1 MKELGTYQ
9 CLLTKGQLSGQVVC
23 TIGHDALEF
32 NNDQGQTILDY
43 ADLMDFRLPGYQL
56 LLTTTSGEIAL
67 SQLGHDTEAF
77 FEQLWSA
84 YMERSKESLFASG
97 ETLYSG
103 EGDYDFSEQG
113 DVQHGIAKVELL
125 PDALVLC
132 PHDHLARRVPL
143 CFIQDIV
150 EENYSITLTLDT
162 GDRYTLR
169 RLGRDS
175 MNVCEKIRMLREHI
189 SKQWQQAHREL
200 NSRLEEQLGEK
211 ASSYRH
217 MLGCGCNISAGLY
230 RLDGDGFW
238 FAGFKNGKAAVELVT
253 QEQTAT
259 YLYTYDMASPQTFE
273 QSLRHAMESVGLH
286 REVIFTELADKPL
299 YRMTVDRSYHLR
311 FLREHNQGRAVHNA
325 AWEKN
330 ISAFLGC

>member
-1 MKELGTYQ
+1 MKEFGTYQ
-9 CLLTKGQLSGQVVC
+9 CLLTKDQLTGQGACS
-23 TIGHDALEF
+23 IGHDALEF
-32 NNDQGQTILDY
+32 NNAQGQIVLDY
-43 ADLMDFRLPGYQL
+43 ADLIDFRLPGYRIL
-56 LLTTTSGEIAL
+56 LRTTSGEVVL
-67 SQLGHDTEAF
+67 SELGHDTEAF
-77 FEQLWSA
+77 FEQLWNA

-97 ETLYSG
+97 EILYSG

-125 PDALVLC
+125 PDALILC
-132 PHDHLARRVPL
+132 PHDHLSRRIPL

-150 EENYSITLTLDT
+150 EENYSIVLTLDT
-162 GDRYTLR
+162 GDKYSLR

-175 MNVCEKIRMLREHI
+175 ITVCEKIRMLRERI

-200 NSRLEEQLGEK
+200 NSHLEEQLGEK

-217 MLGCGCNISAGLY
+217 MLDCGCNMYAGLY

-253 QEQTAT
+253 QEQSAT
-259 YLYTYDMASPQTFE
+259 YLYTYDIDSLQAFE
-273 QSLRHAMESVGLH
+273 HSLRHAMESVGLH

-311 FLREHNQGRAVHNA
+311 FLREHNQGRIVHNT

-330 ISAFLGC
+330 ISAFFGC

>member
-1 MKELGTYQ
+1 MKDQQT
-9 CLLTKGQLSGQVVC
+9 SQVAC
-23 TIGHDALEF
+23 RIGHDTLEF
-32 NNDQGQTILDY
+32 NNDQGQIILDY
-43 ADLMDFRLPGYQL
+43 ADLIDFRLPGYRIQ
-56 LLTTTSGEIAL
+56 LTTTAGEIVL

-103 EGDYDFSEQG
+103 EGDYNFSEQG

-125 PDALVLC
+125 PDALILC
-132 PHDHLARRVPL
+132 PHNHFGRRIPL
-143 CFIQDIV
+143 CFIHDIV
-150 EENYSITLTLDT
+150 EKDFSIALSLDT
-162 GDRYTLR
+162 GDKYSLCRI
-169 RLGRDS
+169 GRDTMS
-175 MNVCEKIRMLREHI
+175 VFEKICMQREHI
-189 SKQWQQAHREL
+189 SKQWQQTHREL
-200 NSRLEEQLGEK
+200 NIRLEEQLGEK

-217 MLGCGCNISAGLY
+217 MLGCGCNIYAGLY

-238 FAGFKNGKAAVELVT
+238 FAGIKSGKAAVELVT

-259 YLYTYDMASPQTFE
+259 YLYTYAVSDQTFLY
-273 QSLRHAMESVGLH
+273 SLRHAMESVGLH
-286 REVIFTELADKPL
+286 REVIFIELVDKPL

-311 FLREHNQGRAVHNA
+311 FLREHNQGRIVHNA

-330 ISAFLGC
+330 ISAFFGC